1 MLQQFTTSGRSYPVN
16 FGIRALAATA
26 DQLGLTLDNLA
37 RETVVPDMPFGRLIE
52 IVTVVTAEAMTDGAR
67 KSGEPKRYT
76 PDDVVDLIDGDPA
89 LLPALL
95 ALFRQSI
102 GSGNPV
108 FRRRP
113 GPKTPR
119 PPRSGTGS
127 KRSGSY
133 LRAALCRSGRDARY
147 CAGGLRD
154 DDPCGVRGGRAGVHA
169 AAGV

>member
-37 RETVVPDMPFGRLIE
+37 RETVIPDMPFGRLIE

-102 GSGNPV
+102 GSGTPV
-108 FRRRP
+108 FQTAARP
-113 GPKTPR
+113 ENPEAAEVGHGVKKTRKSP
-119 PPRSGTGS
+119 TG
-127 KRSGSY
+127 GSM
-133 LRAALCRSGRDARY
+133 
-147 CAGGLRD
+147 
-154 DDPCGVRGGRAGVHA
+154 P
-169 AAGV
+169 

>member
-26 DQLGLTLDNLA
+26 DQLGLTLDNLV

-67 KSGEPKRYT
+67 KSGEPKHYT

-108 FRRRP
+108 FQTAARP
-113 GPKTPR
+113 ENPEAAEVGHGVKKTRKSP
-119 PPRSGTGS
+119 TG
-127 KRSGSY
+127 GSM
-133 LRAALCRSGRDARY
+133 
-147 CAGGLRD
+147 
-154 DDPCGVRGGRAGVHA
+154 P
-169 AAGV
+169 

>member
-102 GSGNPV
+102 GNGNPV
-108 FRRRP
+108 FQTAARP
-113 GPKTPR
+113 ENPEAAEVGHGVKKTRKSP
-119 PPRSGTGS
+119 TG
-127 KRSGSY
+127 GSM
-133 LRAALCRSGRDARY
+133 
-147 CAGGLRD
+147 
-154 DDPCGVRGGRAGVHA
+154 P
-169 AAGV
+169 

>member
-26 DQLGLTLDNLA
+26 DQLGLTLDNLV

-52 IVTVVTAEAMTDGAR
+52 TVTVVTAEAMTDGAR

-89 LLPALL
+89 LLPELL
-95 ALFRQSI
+95 TLFRQSI

-108 FRRRP
+108 FQTAVRP
-113 GPKTPR
+113 ENPEAAEVGHGVKKTRKSP
-119 PPRSGTGS
+119 TG
-127 KRSGSY
+127 GSM
-133 LRAALCRSGRDARY
+133 
-147 CAGGLRD
+147 
-154 DDPCGVRGGRAGVHA
+154 P
-169 AAGV
+169 

>member
-102 GSGNPV
+102 GCGNPV
-108 FRRRP
+108 FQTAARP
-113 GPKTPR
+113 ENPEAAEVGHGVKKIRKSP
-119 PPRSGTGS
+119 TG
-127 KRSGSY
+127 GSM
-133 LRAALCRSGRDARY
+133 
-147 CAGGLRD
+147 
-154 DDPCGVRGGRAGVHA
+154 P
-169 AAGV
+169 